1 MRHRPSRLKP
11 HLNEQWVIPPE
22 QDARF
27 VAKMEDVLAVYRR
40 PYDPDRP
47 VVCMDEMSRQLL
59 RHVYTPTAAKPGT
72 PRRHDHHYKR
82 NGTVNLFTFFEPLAA
97 RRVVLTRERRTKIDW
112 AECVRKVLDTQY
124 PNAETVV
131 LVMDTLNTHGL
142 SSLYEA
148 FAPAEARRLARRL
161 EIHYTPEHGSW
172 LNMAEIEQSVM
183 ARQALSRRIPTR
195 EAIEQRTTA
204 WQERRNAAEAT
215 VDWQF
220 TTDEARIKLKRLYP
234 MIET

>member
-1 MRHRPSRLKP
+1 
-11 HLNEQWVIPPE
+11 
-22 QDARF
+22 
-27 VAKMEDVLAVYRR
+27 MEDVLAVYRR

-59 RHVYTPTAAKPGT
+59 RHVYAPTEARPGT
-72 PRRHDHHYKR
+72 PRRHDYHYKR

-112 AECVRKVLDTQY
+112 AKCVREVLDKHY
-124 PNAETVV
+124 PDVETVV
-131 LVMDTLNTHGL
+131 LVMDNLNTHGL

-148 FAPAEARRLARRL
+148 FTPAEARRLGDPLGSERL

-183 ARQALSRRIPTR
+183 ARQALSRRIPDR
-195 EAIEQRTTA
+195 EAMERRTRA

-220 TTDEARIKLKRLYP
+220 TTDEARIKLKRLYLI
-234 MIET
+234 IET

>member
-1 MRHRPSRLKP
+1 M
-11 HLNEQWVIPPE
+11 IPPE

-27 VAKMEDVLAVYRR
+27 VAKMEDVLSVYRR

-59 RHVYTPTAAKPGT
+59 KEVRDPIAAQPGA
-72 PRRHDHHYKR
+72 PYRYDHHYER
-82 NGTVNLFTFFEPLAA
+82 NRTVNLFTFFEPLAA
-97 RRVVLTRERRTKIDW
+97 RRVVLTRDRRTKTDW
-112 AECVRKVLDTQY
+112 AECVRVLLDEHY
-124 PNAETVV
+124 PEADTVV
-131 LVMDTLNTHGL
+131 LIMDNLNTHCV

-148 FAPAEARRLARRL
+148 FAPAEARRLAERL

-183 ARQALSRRIPTR
+183 ARQALSRRVPDQK
-195 EAIEQRTTA
+195 AMDKLTTA
-204 WQERRNAAEAT
+204 WADDRNASEAT

-220 TTDEARIKLKRLYP
+220 TTEDARIKLKRLYP
-234 MIET
+234 IIDD